1 MDTHELMV
9 NIIRCIEP
17 QVDYGLPN
25 TNTFVSAVMVYILT
39 SMVMNHI
46 LYYIHVGVEASGD
59 GRKTAADTSKE

>member
-46 LYYIHVGVEASGD
+46 LYHIGVEAPGD

>member
-1 MDTHELMV
+1 MDTRELMV

-46 LYYIHVGVEASGD
+46 PYYIGVEASGD
-59 GRKTAADTSKE
+59 GRTTATDTSKE